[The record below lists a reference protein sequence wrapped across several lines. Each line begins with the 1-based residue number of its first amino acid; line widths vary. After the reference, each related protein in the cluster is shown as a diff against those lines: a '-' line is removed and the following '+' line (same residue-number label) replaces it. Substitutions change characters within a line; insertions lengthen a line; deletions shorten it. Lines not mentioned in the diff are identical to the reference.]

1 MSCAPSA
8 ASLDVATRQRRESS
22 SYEWKG
28 GMVSWEYFAKRG
40 IKRAYLAED
49 VETGNVGKQME
60 VRHCDYALWLVK
72 SDAIR
77 ASS

>member
-1 MSCAPSA
+1 M
-8 ASLDVATRQRRESS
+8 
-22 SYEWKG
+22 
-28 GMVSWEYFAKRG
+28 G
-40 IKRAYLAED
+40 IKRAYLAKD
-49 VETGNVGKQME
+49 VETGDVGKQME